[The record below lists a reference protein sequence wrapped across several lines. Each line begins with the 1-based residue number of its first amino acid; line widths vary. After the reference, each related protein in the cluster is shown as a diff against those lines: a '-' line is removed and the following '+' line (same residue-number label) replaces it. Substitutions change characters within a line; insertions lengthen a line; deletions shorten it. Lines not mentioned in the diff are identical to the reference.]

1 MVTPRQ
7 CVYTITH
14 TLISQRTIEWG
25 EGQQMFQGA
34 GTEEKPRGDTEEV
47 VATDV
52 GIPVL
57 LRFPAQVQNRLPAF
71 WM

>member
-1 MVTPRQ
+1 
-7 CVYTITH
+7 
-14 TLISQRTIEWG
+14 
-25 EGQQMFQGA
+25 MFQGA
-34 GTEEKPRGDTEEV
+34 GTEEKPRGDTEEA

-57 LRFPAQVQNRLPAF
+57 LRFLAQVQNRLPAF